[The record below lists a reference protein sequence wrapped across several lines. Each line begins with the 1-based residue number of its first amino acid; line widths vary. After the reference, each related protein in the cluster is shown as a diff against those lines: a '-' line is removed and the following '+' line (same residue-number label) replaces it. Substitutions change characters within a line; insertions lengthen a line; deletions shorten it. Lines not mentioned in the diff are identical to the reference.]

1 MRVGKYIKSATRR
14 LTFIV
19 LLGGY
24 MLLALKVTN
33 VLYNKNGPTVSEA
46 VQERGFVLIFVL
58 YCLTLSL
65 YLNVPIIFFSVL
77 GMIIFSPFYKVGK
90 NKTTINDP
98 FICFRVVTR
107 GLYPKLVQDVTKM
120 NLQIC
125 RNAGLQNFKFEI
137 VTDMSLNIQT
147 SNYVREVHVP
157 REYKT
162 PNSSLFKAR
171 ALHYC
176 LDQTVN
182 MLARDDWIV
191 HLDEETLLTEDAL
204 NGIIKFVS
212 RPDSNIGQGVIT
224 YGACGIEN
232 WLTTL
237 LDGMRVSI
245 DYGLYRFALQFL
257 HRPVFGF
264 KGSFIVVK
272 MAVENEIGFDFGPQE
287 SIAEDLRFALAAW
300 SKGYRFDFVDGAMKE
315 KSTFSISDYIKQ
327 RKRWFVGHFHIVWG
341 NSLPL
346 YYKWALLPMHI
357 CNMFLWTNVLNT
369 FISFFIEIPLAKWQL
384 CLYCLLTFHV
394 LFMFLFGNFMSLCQS
409 RYSLV
414 ARVIISFLSQFLFPV
429 LGVLEAYACLK
440 GFFERNYIKFEVVQK
455 ETNCKENE
463 RIILIDNV

>member
-1 MRVGKYIKSATRR
+1 MTRVKRKVRIIENYIHSGTRR
-14 LTFIV
+14 VFYITLLGFYNILAFIV
-19 LLGGY
+19 ADAVY
-24 MLLALKVTN
+24 KISKHSVT
-33 VLYNKNGPTVSEA
+33 EA
-46 VQERGFVLIFVL
+46 VETYGLVLTVVL
-58 YCLTLSL
+58 HSFMIPVYL
-65 YLNVPIIFFSVL
+65 YVPVMIVSVL
-77 GMIIFSPFYKVGK
+77 GMLIFNPCSMVKK
-90 NKTTINDP
+90 QITMDTP

-107 GLYPKLVQDVTKM
+107 GLFPNLIANVTEK
-120 NLQIC
+120 NIESC
-125 RNAGLQNFKFEI
+125 INVGLRNFKFEI
-137 VTDMSLNIQT
+137 VTDVSLNVKT
-147 SNYVREVHVP
+147 SNYVSEVVVP

-162 PNSSLFKAR
+162 PNCTLFKAR

-191 HLDEETLLTEDAL
+191 HLDEETLLTEDVL
-204 NGIIKFVS
+204 YGIIIFVS

-272 MAVENEIGFDFGPQE
+272 MAVENEIGFDFGPKE

-346 YYKWALLPMHI
+346 YCKLAVLLMHV
-357 CNMFLWTNVLNT
+357 CNTLMWISVLHLAV
-369 FISFFIEIPLAKWQL
+369 FILFPVLLAKWQL
-384 CLYCLLTFHV
+384 CIFSFLTFNV
-394 LFMFLFGNFMSLCQS
+394 FFMLLFGNFMSLCRK

-414 ARVIISFLSQFLFPV
+414 FRVIISLLSQFLFLAV
-429 LGVLEAYACLK
+429 WVFEAYAYLK
-440 GFFERNYIKFEVVQK
+440 GFIERKIIKFEIVNK
-455 ETNCKENE
+455 ETINKSE
-463 RIILIDNV
+463 